1 MKAFCP
7 FHITGF
13 FALKSDQ
20 KKISSI
26 GCGVVIADG
35 AVTEATVGHG
45 SVYINRQQDSAHTTQ
60 TVAALLSDKIADI
73 RTELAGPI
81 GCGLGTS
88 GAGALSTA
96 LALNDL
102 WELKYSFNALCDIA
116 QRAETINKTGV
127 GDVVA
132 QAVGG
137 IVVREQN
144 AVYQIPTRPLEV
156 SYVVFGPVSTPE
168 ILADRDKIAVINKF
182 GSAALQRLLQR
193 PTFDEFM
200 RLSRQFAWDTE
211 LISPKAQDTVEAVE
225 ASGGLASMAMLGDAV
240 YAIDPANALD
250 AFGKVRKT
258 RIYNRGAHLVSKRT
272 KKIDVT

>member
-13 FALKSDQ
+13 FALKSDK
-20 KKISSI
+20 KKIFSI

-35 AVTEATVGHG
+35 AMTEASAGHG
-45 SVYINRQQDSAHTTQ
+45 SVYINGQQDSAPTTK

-73 RTELAGPI
+73 RTELAGPM

-96 LALNDL
+96 LALNEL
-102 WELKYSFNALCDIA
+102 WGLKHSFNALCAIA
-116 QRAETINKTGV
+116 QRAEIKNNTGV

-132 QAVGG
+132 QAIGG
-137 IVVREQN
+137 IVVREQKT
-144 AVYQIPTRPLEV
+144 VFQIPTSPLEI
-156 SYVVFGPVSTPE
+156 SYVVFGPLPTPE
-168 ILADRDKIAVINKF
+168 ILADQEKISVINKF
-182 GSAALQRLLQR
+182 GSAAFQRLLQR
-193 PTFDEFM
+193 PTFNEFM

-211 LISPKAQDTVEAVE
+211 LISPKAQDAVEAVE

-240 YAIDPANALD
+240 YAIDPVNALN

-258 RIYNRGAHLVSKRT
+258 MIYNRGAHLVF
-272 KKIDVT
+272 

>member
-20 KKISSI
+20 KNISSI

-35 AVTEATVGHG
+35 AVTEASEGHG
-45 SVYINRQQDSAHTTQ
+45 SVYINRQQDSAPTTK

-73 RTELAGPI
+73 RTELAGPM

-96 LALNDL
+96 LALNEL
-102 WELKYSFNALCDIA
+102 WGLKHSFIALCDIA
-116 QRAETINKTGV
+116 QEAEITNKTGV

-137 IVVREQN
+137 IVVRQQN
-144 AVYQIPTRPLEV
+144 AVFQIHTPPLEV
-156 SYVVFGPVSTPE
+156 SYAVFGPLPTPE
-168 ILADRDKIAVINKF
+168 ILADRDKIADINKF
-182 GSAALQRLLQR
+182 GSAALQRLLQK

-200 RLSRQFAWDTE
+200 RLSRQFAYDTE
-211 LISPKAQDTVEAVE
+211 LISPKAKDAIEAVE

-240 YAIDPANALD
+240 YAIDPANALN

-258 RIYNRGAHLVSKRT
+258 VTYNRGARLVF
-272 KKIDVT
+272 